1 MDAPFQGQQPFQAA
15 FFYYHPDPNSD
26 NRHHGQF
33 TPHPQ
38 ALPFQQQQQM
48 PAAAAQT
55 VLFAA
60 ASYEQRPGS
69 AHQQAPAFPSMYSP
83 SLMTPAQS
91 PRPAVH
97 HKPTMMLQ
105 LSHQQHAQHQQ
116 QQLDQGILTLDTDC
130 YMPSTPPLST
140 SSSTVSSPPN
150 SCDYVLPTPVHAD
163 FTEHFIALDGVKAG
177 CEGGVINEN
186 LAGENFWLA
195 SPPMTPGE
203 SCPIAFLPHWGWWER
218 MSLALGRTKSRVG
231 RGEPCR
237 IHLWPPDFWED

>member
-1 MDAPFQGQQPFQAA
+1 MDAPFASQQPFQAA

-38 ALPFQQQQQM
+38 ALPFQQQPQM

-69 AHQQAPAFPSMYSP
+69 AQQQQAPAFPSMYSP
-83 SLMTPAQS
+83 PLMTPAQS
-91 PRPAVH
+91 PRAAVH
-97 HKPTMMLQ
+97 NKPTMMLQ
-105 LSHQQHAQHQQ
+105 LAQQQPQ
-116 QQLDQGILTLDTDC
+116 QQLDQQAMLTLDTDC

-140 SSSTVSSPPN
+140 SSSTVSSPPS

-163 FTEHFIALDGVKAG
+163 FNEHFIALEGVKAG

-186 LAGENFWLA
+186 LAGGDFWLA

-203 SCPIAFLPHWGWWER
+203 FNPLLFFLFAVGW
-218 MSLALGRTKSRVG
+218 SDGRWLWVAQGRVG
-231 RGEPCR
+231 RVPSGASPVGF
-237 IHLWPPDFWED
+237 IYGTSIFAL

>member
-1 MDAPFQGQQPFQAA
+1 MEAPFPGQQPFQAA

-38 ALPFQQQQQM
+38 ALPFQQQAQM
-48 PAAAAQT
+48 PTAAAQT

-60 ASYEQRPGS
+60 SYEQQRPDS
-69 AHQQAPAFPSMYSP
+69 APGQQQPSAFPSMYSP
-83 SLMTPAQS
+83 PLMTPAHS

-97 HKPTMMLQ
+97 KPTMLQ
-105 LSHQQHAQHQQ
+105 FHQQ
-116 QQLDQGILTLDTDC
+116 QQQQAQQHEQMLSLDTDC

-140 SSSTVSSPPN
+140 SSSTVSSPPS

-163 FTEHFIALDGVKAG
+163 FAEHFVALEGVKAG
-177 CEGGVINEN
+177 CEGEVINEN

-203 SCPIAFLPHWGWWER
+203 FLHFF
-218 MSLALGRTKSRVG
+218 SSSLGRRSSVLAWG
-231 RGEPCR
+231 RTRGQG
-237 IHLWPPDFWED
+237 